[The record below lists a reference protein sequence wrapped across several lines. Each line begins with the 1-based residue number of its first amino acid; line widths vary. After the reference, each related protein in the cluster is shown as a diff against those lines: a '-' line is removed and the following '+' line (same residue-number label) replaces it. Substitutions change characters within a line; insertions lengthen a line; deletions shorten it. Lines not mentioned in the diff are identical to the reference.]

1 MPRPTT
7 KIPIVSTNHR
17 PKDGP
22 AMASAPQR
30 DPDGPR
36 RPRTSWRWTGRNWC
50 WSWLAELV
58 RGGPTGSFAD
68 PANPCRSRVPSPPGG
83 FGPGGRILRPM
94 AKGVAPHGG
103 DRRERSD
110 SPAVAVAAGR
120 TAIRGDRHRLGHGP
134 HADRRGRPGFAPDPN
149 PVGDP
154 AADHDPLRNRSC
166 SELAQ
171 GRRPDRPDRDPGR
184 EVRGPGARADRSP
197 GRRSPGRRSSS
208 RPPRRAVGPPTARTS
223 SIAYSTRLKT
233 PIRLLTPE
241 REAELGFAGVR
252 ADLPTRGELV
262 VVDSGGAS
270 TEVTLTRGPQFQR
283 ATSLPVGAARLAT
296 QLVGDPPDPI
306 DWALVAV
313 SIGATLPS
321 LPAGK
326 PRHAYATGGTAHGL
340 LAVGTLAVSH
350 SAADRAT
357 ISLAELDRIAGL
369 LLDRPSRRI
378 GAAAQVDPRQGGAP
392 RPGHPDHRGDP
403 PPLWVDRADRRPGG
417 RARGHDPGT
426 SPPLI
431 RAIGRW
437 GPAHGFPPVAAAP
450 PAAVPQPVGP
460 IAAS

>member
-1 MPRPTT
+1 
-7 KIPIVSTNHR
+7 
-17 PKDGP
+17 
-22 AMASAPQR
+22 
-30 DPDGPR
+30 
-36 RPRTSWRWTGRNWC
+36 
-50 WSWLAELV
+50 
-58 RGGPTGSFAD
+58 
-68 PANPCRSRVPSPPGG
+68 
-83 FGPGGRILRPM
+83 M

-103 DRRERSD
+103 TGVSVQTARPWRSQPAGRRFAAIDIGSDTVHMLIAEVAPD
-110 SPAVAVAAGR
+110 SPRIRTPLATRRLTTIHSESELLELGKVVGR
-120 TAIRGDRHRLGHGP
+120 T
-134 HADRRGRPGFAPDPN
+134 GRITTPAEKS
-149 PVGDP
+149 VGQ
-154 AADHDPLRNRSC
+154 ALERM
-166 SELAQ
+166 
-171 GRRPDRPDRDPGR
+171 
-184 EVRGPGARADRSP
+184 V
-197 GRRSPGRRSSS
+197 
-208 RPPRRAVGPPTARTS
+208 RRATKSGATILISATEASRRATNGQDVLDRLSA
-223 SIAYSTRLKT
+223 RLKT

-270 TEVTLTRGPQFQR
+270 TEVTLTRGRQFQR

-378 GAAAQVDPRQGGAP
+378 GAAAQVDPRRVALLAPGILIIGAIL
-392 RPGHPDHRGDP
+392 RHYG
-403 PPLWVDRADRRPGG
+403 LSELTVVRAGVREGM
-417 RARGHDPGT
+417 
-426 SPPLI
+426 I
-431 RAIGRW
+431 RAAAADPSHW
-437 GPAHGFPPVAAAP
+437 WLDPAKGFPPVAAAP